1 MLWRTADNETMGH
14 LWAVVFVIVYGV
26 AGASAQATTAVYNSS
41 EACLLGDGR
50 NPNIDIICSNANFS
64 GLVSIRQILHGLTP
78 DSMGCTGFTSPESS
92 CCPGYEASRDCLFP
106 ANEDL
111 ADLRKNC
118 DGKAGCFPNLDRA
131 AVGDACPARDGGT
144 VMYSAT
150 YSHFA
155 FVEYTCIYV
164 GLLADVCVENVTLTS
179 TELYLETN
187 VVHTNTEHFN
197 KTCSCRVSTSCGHK
211 LIFHAFDLDLAADG
225 QGQCLETVVLAD
237 LGNSSIS
244 TSLNCSDNGVGEEH
258 QTVSAG
264 ETEGSIFMSQ
274 TNAVDF
280 QLKVLSNNTGKILI
294 RVTASAGSPVDVRC
308 GQAVEQ
314 GSWQDQCSTV
324 TTSEAPT
331 TTTRSGSGSTKG
343 VVASTTSSGPIGTT
357 DSYNTSEVCL
367 MGRDLADP
375 GNVEIDCSVTEKQGL
390 IVVRRL
396 LHGLPPDS
404 IPCGFAS
411 PSSSCCPG
419 YNASRDCMFSTDEGV
434 AELRKRCDGQ
444 QFCSVNLDRAT
455 VGDACPDRNGGSVSY
470 SDYSTF
476 ATVEYTCVNTGL
488 MTDVCDIG
496 TTKRDTELYLETN
509 IFHINAE
516 HANKTCPCSISTQC
530 GHRLIFHAF
539 DLDLAVDDDQG
550 QCLETVVLT
559 DLGNSSIFTSLN
571 CSDNAVDEEQRSVAV
586 GEEAGSIFVSD
597 TNLVSFQLRLLATEG
612 GQVEVRCGSTA
623 DQDLWDEHQ
632 CPTTTPSPVTT
643 STTVDGGTT
652 ADSEIEETP
661 SDDEQDEGTD
671 GFFANV
677 PAAENPSGSLVR
689 SEHPYDSIRSSPY
702 DRPSSVATGQQNPYS
717 KLVPLQEMPPTQN
730 GAVAAGIVNP
740 VYAGHVVNTD
750 LEPPE
755 GAVGGVDNPVFE
767 LDNVWNQKAEAQVVK
782 IPSKN

>member
-1 MLWRTADNETMGH
+1 MGH

-26 AGASAQATTAVYNSS
+26 AGASAQ
-41 EACLLGDGR
+41 
-50 NPNIDIICSNANFS
+50 
-64 GLVSIRQILHGLTP
+64 
-78 DSMGCTGFTSPESS
+78 
-92 CCPGYEASRDCLFP
+92 

-294 RVTASAGSPVDVRC
+294 RVT
-308 GQAVEQ
+308 
-314 GSWQDQCSTV
+314 
-324 TTSEAPT
+324 
-331 TTTRSGSGSTKG
+331 
-343 VVASTTSSGPIGTT
+343 GTT

-597 TNLVSFQLRLLATEG
+597 TNLVSFQLRLL
-612 GQVEVRCGSTA
+612 GSNTGKM
-623 DQDLWDEHQ
+623 LLRI
-632 CPTTTPSPVTT
+632 TVTT

-652 ADSEIEETP
+652 ADSEIEET
-661 SDDEQDEGTD
+661 
-671 GFFANV
+671 
-677 PAAENPSGSLVR
+677 SG
-689 SEHPYDSIRSSPY
+689 
-702 DRPSSVATGQQNPYS
+702 DRELNTG
-717 KLVPLQEMPPTQN
+717 VIV
-730 GAVAAGIVNP
+730 GIIVAAVIICLVIFILIILICRRGR
-740 VYAGHVVNTD
+740 
-750 LEPPE
+750 
-755 GAVGGVDNPVFE
+755 
-767 LDNVWNQKAEAQVVK
+767 K
-782 IPSKN
+782 